1 MYVQC
6 INYAES
12 SYIKLY
18 NYITSIYLD
27 YLDLDTITF
36 DFRN

>member
-6 INYAES
+6 INYAEN

-27 YLDLDTITF
+27 LDTITF